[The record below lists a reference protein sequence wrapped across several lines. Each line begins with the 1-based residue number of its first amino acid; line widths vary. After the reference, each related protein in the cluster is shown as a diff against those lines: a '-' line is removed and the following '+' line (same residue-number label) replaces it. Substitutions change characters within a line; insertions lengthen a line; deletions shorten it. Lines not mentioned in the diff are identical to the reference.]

1 LHTIQRSHDR
11 GKQLDYIIV
20 GLIYVGASRRWQRSE
35 IFGHGHVTQ
44 RAVPHNQRMTVPV
57 DIHHQ
62 TEDPLNDTKVFA
74 GAAGNIAQG
83 IFNVGI
89 HFDRSVA
96 E

>member
-1 LHTIQRSHDR
+1 
-11 GKQLDYIIV
+11 
-20 GLIYVGASRRWQRSE
+20 
-35 IFGHGHVTQ
+35 
-44 RAVPHNQRMTVPV
+44 MTVPV